1 MLHCATQRR
10 AMDLA
15 HAIGAQVEDTSSDL
29 FKGVVTRK
37 TLHVGLHVPLKKL
50 DPLERKSPSSA
61 GRAEPLR
68 DASVS
73 DTADVGESLS
83 NMIKQVRCIMSPRT
97 EVDAHNTASG
107 TVAHLALD
115 IPAGELP

>member
-1 MLHCATQRR
+1 
-10 AMDLA
+10 MDLS

-50 DPLERKSPSSA
+50 DPLERKSLSSA
-61 GRAEPLR
+61 GCAEQMR

-73 DTADVGESLS
+73 DSADSVGESLS
-83 NMIKQVRCIMSPRT
+83 NMIKQVRRIMSPRT
-97 EVDAHNTASG
+97 EDIAHNTGSG
-107 TVAHLALD
+107 AVAHLALD
-115 IPAGELP
+115 IPAGEPP